1 MARPIRLA
9 LFTCIIRSVCL
20 SGLGTTFVKGNAVGI
35 DRNVPTIDDPDKF
48 HISSD
53 THLTPYASGW
63 FSKSLIG
70 IKYCA
75 VCRYVTTLCFHHF
88 QFLRRGISRHLFTW
102 IGVGGGRGIGLLV
115 GARSPSKKKLKLN
128 ALVESI
134 AKIDKMQIQ
143 PIINNISYDS
153 STGSKP
159 TSFFRQLQPIS
170 LASLCPEI

>member
-1 MARPIRLA
+1 M
-9 LFTCIIRSVCL
+9 
-20 SGLGTTFVKGNAVGI
+20 KGNAVGI
-35 DRNVPTIDDPDKF
+35 DRNVLTIDDPDKF

-102 IGVGGGRGIGLLV
+102 IGVGEGRGIGLLV
-115 GARSPSKKKLKLN
+115 GARSPSKSKLKLN

-134 AKIDKMQIQ
+134 AKIDAMQIR
-143 PIINNISYDS
+143 PIINNISYDT
-153 STGSKP
+153 STGCS
-159 TSFFRQLQPIS
+159 
-170 LASLCPEI
+170 A